1 MMMDSAGAWDKEH
14 EMELM
19 DEQEMIR
26 KAYFDATQAS
36 GLPPQ
41 WIYEFALNLLAAHNA
56 ETQEPVAWMR
66 DAGEDSIST
75 MTCCCTDAVKQ
86 LWLKVN
92 PEQVER
98 YTIPLYAHPQ
108 PQPMT
113 DAARDVLAERY
124 RQVTAE
130 GWTPAHD
137 DEHTGC
143 SLAVAAACYALF
155 AAADNSDSADAWIQE
170 WRKTARCLWPYDKE
184 WQKTTTP
191 RRDLVK
197 AGALILA
204 EIERLD
210 RHAAIERSEREGEA

>member
-1 MMMDSAGAWDKEH
+1 MQ
-14 EMELM
+14 LT
-19 DEQEMIR
+19 DEQR
-26 KAYFDATQAS
+26 KAIEWAIGMAS
-36 GLPPQ
+36 QHNIHNSPLR
-41 WIYEFALNLLAAHNA
+41 ALLAAHSA
-56 ETQEPVAWMR
+56 GAQEPEW
-66 DAGEDSIST
+66 
-75 MTCCCTDAVKQ
+75 C
-86 LWLKVN
+86 
-92 PEQVER
+92 ER
-98 YTIPLYAHPQ
+98 CGYPCRCAHPQ
-108 PQPMT
+108 PIT
-113 DAARDVLAERY
+113 DAARAVLAERH
-124 RQVTAE
+124 RQVTVE

-170 WRKTARCLWPYDKE
+170 WRKTARCLWPYAKE

-210 RHAAIERSEREGEA
+210 RAKGE